1 MASLH
6 GTVTA
11 VELITPRMR
20 RIRIT
25 ATELR
30 GLAWKP
36 GQQVRVHAAADPAES
51 SGKGPRRT
59 YSISSY
65 QDDSIE
71 LCVLDHGVAGPG
83 TAWSRRIGVGQ
94 PVTFGKPEGKF
105 VLQQAPYHL
114 FAGEET
120 ASVAFGPML
129 RALPANA
136 PAYGVVEVDTAEDR
150 ISLPESITWR
160 FREGASAASS
170 QTLVEAVAKL
180 TLPDEPGIAYLAG
193 EARTI
198 QLVRR
203 HLVGDR
209 NWPRRNV
216 LTKPFWTPGKTGM
229 D

>member
-11 VELITPRMR
+11 VELIARRMR

-30 GLAWKP
+30 GQSWKP
-36 GQQVRVHAAADPAES
+36 GQQVRVHAAAAAEP
-51 SGKGPRRT
+51 GHRGPRRT
-59 YSISSY
+59 YSVWSY
-65 QDDSIE
+65 QDDTIE
-71 LCVLDHGVAGPG
+71 LCVFDHGEAGPG
-83 TAWSRRIGVGQ
+83 SAWSRRIGVGQ
-94 PVTFGKPEGKF
+94 PVTFGRPEGKF
-105 VLQQAPYHL
+105 VLRQGPYHL

-120 ASVAFGPML
+120 ASVAFGAML
-129 RALPANA
+129 RALPADV
-136 PAYGVVEVDTAEDR
+136 PAYGVVEVDTPEDR
-150 ISLPESITWR
+150 VPLPDSITWR
-160 FREGASAASS
+160 FREGAPAASS
-170 QTLVEAVAKL
+170 RTLVDAVAKL

-198 QLVRR
+198 QMVRR

-209 NWPRRNV
+209 NWPRGNV
-216 LTKPFWTPGKTGM
+216 ITKPFWSPGKTGM

>member
-11 VELITPRMR
+11 VEMIARRMR

-30 GLAWKP
+30 GLDWTA
-36 GQQVRVHAAADPAES
+36 GQQVRVHAADPAEPS
-51 SGKGPRRT
+51 NHGPRRT
-59 YSISSY
+59 YSIWAY

-71 LCVLDHGVAGPG
+71 LCVFDHGEAGPG
-83 TAWSRRIGVGQ
+83 SAWSRKIGVGQ
-94 PVTFGKPEGKF
+94 PVTFGRPEGKF
-105 VLQQAPYHL
+105 VVRQAPYHV
-114 FAGEET
+114 FVGEET

-129 RALPANA
+129 RALPATA
-136 PAYGVVEVDTAEDR
+136 EVHGVVEVDAPEDR
-150 ISLPESITWR
+150 LPLPESITWR
-160 FREGASAASS
+160 FREGAAAASS
-170 QTLVEAVAKL
+170 QTLAEAVAKL
-180 TLPDEPGIAYLAG
+180 TLPDAPGIAYLAG

-203 HLVGDR
+203 HLVRDR